1 MNATHGFSLTEVLIS
16 LLLLT
21 TSSLALIRQEWH
33 ITQFFHQMY
42 HRMDAL
48 LQEEN
53 TLEIGFK

>member
-1 MNATHGFSLTEVLIS
+1 MNTTHGFSLTEVLIS

-33 ITQFFHQMY
+33 ITQFFHQIY
-42 HRMDAL
+42 YRMDDL

-53 TLEIGFK
+53 TLEVGFK

>member
-1 MNATHGFSLTEVLIS
+1 MNTTHGFSLTEVLIS

-21 TSSLALIRQEWH
+21 TSSLALLKQEWH

-42 HRMDAL
+42 RRMDAL

-53 TLEIGFK
+53 TIEVGLK

>member
-1 MNATHGFSLTEVLIS
+1 MNTTHGFSLTEVLIS

-21 TSSLALIRQEWH
+21 TSSLALLKQEWH

-42 HRMDAL
+42 HRMDGL

-53 TLEIGFK
+53 ALEAGFE